1 CHRQQVLTAAG
12 DAATSS
18 APTVL
23 DNPGLDVAVLHHHGV
38 VEHGHVGHPA
48 MAMAMVE
55 IGAEYGILLGGRHRT
70 ALFAYDVGVAR
81 QDLSQIARWPEFV
94 GDHTNRHA
102 GAALIAGRAIGD
114 RLAAPE
120 TAMGQQVVEV
130 AGFVADQMRENLA
143 LVAA

>member
-1 CHRQQVLTAAG
+1 MVEDHESAERAAFLRRFKKRINHRQPVTEHVSQCHRQQVLTAAG

-81 QDLSQIARWPEFV
+81 QDLSQIARWP
-94 GDHTNRHA
+94 
-102 GAALIAGRAIGD
+102 
-114 RLAAPE
+114 
-120 TAMGQQVVEV
+120 
-130 AGFVADQMRENLA
+130 
-143 LVAA
+143 